1 MASRPQVTV
10 YNQEGAA
17 SGTIRLP
24 GVFTAPIRTD
34 VVSFVHTNI
43 AKNRRQAYGISRLSG
58 HQHSAESWGTGRA
71 VARIPRISGGGTRR
85 SGQGAFGNQCRD
97 GRMFAPTKIWRRWH
111 RRVNKNQRRFATA
124 SALAASA
131 LPALV
136 EARGHAI
143 SGLAQ
148 VPLVIDGSFE
158 SIKTTKD
165 AVKVLDAIAASE
177 DVEKAASSKKLR
189 TGKGKLRNR
198 RYVSKRGPLIIYSKD
213 DGIYQAFR
221 NVPGVDLCPVTAL
234 NLLQLAPGGHV
245 GRLCIWS
252 QPAFEALDG
261 LFGTKTKPAHPGQ
274 KKRRSADYVLPR
286 HKMLNADVARLI
298 NSDEIQAVVRAAKVG
313 GNRRSQLKKNPLKNL
328 GVMLKLNPYARTF
341 KKKESF
347 IQAEALKKKGKK

>member
-10 YNQEGAA
+10 YSADGSEGA
-17 SGTIRLP
+17 TVKLP

-34 VVSFVHTNI
+34 VVTFVHTNM
-43 AKNRRQAYGISRLSG
+43 AKNRRQAYAISRLSG

-136 EARGHAI
+136 EARGHNI
-143 SGLAQ
+143 SGVAQ
-148 VPLVIDGSFE
+148 VPLVVDSSIE
-158 SIKTTKD
+158 SISSTKKAVELLKTISAMD
-165 AVKVLDAIAASE
+165 
-177 DVEKAASSKKLR
+177 DVEKAANSRKLR
-189 TGKGKLRNR
+189 SGIGKIRNR
-198 RYVSKRGPLIIYSKD
+198 RHVSKRGPLVVYAKN
-213 DGIYQAFR
+213 DGVYQAFK
-221 NVPGVDLCPVTAL
+221 NIQGLDLCPVGAL

-245 GRLCIWS
+245 GRFIVWS
-252 QPAFEALDG
+252 KAAFESLDG
-261 LFGTKTKPAHPGQ
+261 LFGTGRKAANPAL
-274 KKRRSADYVLPR
+274 KKRRGADYRLPR

-298 NSDEIQAVVRAAKVG
+298 NSDEVQAVVRPAKFG
-313 GNRRSQLKKNPLKNL
+313 GRRAQLKKNPLKNL
-328 GVMLKLNPYARTF
+328 GVLLKLNPYAKAF
-341 KKKESF
+341 KREQSQIQQRKLDLRKK
-347 IQAEALKKKGKK
+347 